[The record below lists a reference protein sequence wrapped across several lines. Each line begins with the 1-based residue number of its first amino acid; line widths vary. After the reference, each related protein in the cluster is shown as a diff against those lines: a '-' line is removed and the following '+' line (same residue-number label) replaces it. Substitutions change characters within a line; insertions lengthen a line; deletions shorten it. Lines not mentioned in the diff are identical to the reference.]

1 MRAPGGNR
9 TVASPVVSQWQS
21 CHIVK
26 DTPWVDAGIDLSF
39 RTIRGFF
46 GVQCG
51 ILRLIVWA
59 KCKRNHLLFDRLISD
74 VRDKRSPFI
83 KYENTGTLSPILL
96 DWLSAR
102 WVSVRGEIEF
112 ADGISILQ
120 SHNQRFLWTLSMNWH
135 VRESGTSKRH
145 KSTCD
150 TLMLWNSTSSPR
162 ILDSLLC
169 SSMNAREKKKNLQMF
184 S

>member
-26 DTPWVDAGIDLSF
+26 DTPWVDAGIHLSF

-59 KCKRNHLLFDRLISD
+59 KCKRNHLLFDRLGSD

-83 KYENTGTLSPILL
+83 KYENTGTLSPKVNFLL
-96 DWLSAR
+96 
-102 WVSVRGEIEF
+102 
-112 ADGISILQ
+112 
-120 SHNQRFLWTLSMNWH
+120 
-135 VRESGTSKRH
+135 
-145 KSTCD
+145 
-150 TLMLWNSTSSPR
+150 
-162 ILDSLLC
+162 
-169 SSMNAREKKKNLQMF
+169 REKLSRRDYLDYLKNRAKSGDISVLELTF
-184 S
+184 RNVSLGKWSNNWSCYRR